1 MGLHLDMLFLAMLA
15 YIGPR
20 LKSEYYTIN
29 YYCKKVLQFR
39 PQDIRKSL
47 IISYSF
53 LQNWCKMFYS
63 IGFSFVTTFYRFLSG
78 GGKICWLLPS
88 IFPPSNFFKFPPAG
102 IHNGRKE
109 STTSLNWSFW
119 RQNNLFLP
127 RKVLFSCILFCLQ
140 NGNFTL
146 GPFFGCRC

>member
-1 MGLHLDMLFLAMLA
+1 MCT

-20 LKSEYYTIN
+20 LKSENYTFN
-29 YYCKKVLQFR
+29 YYRKKVLQFR

-47 IISYSF
+47 IISNIF
-53 LQNWCKMFYS
+53 LQYFCKMFCS

-78 GGKICWLLPS
+78 GGKICWLLPP

-102 IHNGRKE
+102 IHNCQKE

-119 RQNNLFLP
+119 RQKTFSALESTFFPQYFLSSKWQLHSRSIFWMP
-127 RKVLFSCILFCLQ
+127 MLALRDF
-140 NGNFTL
+140 FTV
-146 GPFFGCRC
+146 FE